1 MVGGNGRKVT
11 WRLAAE
17 FADELNL
24 DAVPAPDI
32 PGALEVIRGHCEA
45 VGRDP
50 DSLRVSV
57 HLWWGHVPE
66 GRARVQFLRGYRDLG
81 LARVMTLVR
90 DAVGDRDGV
99 RRFVDDAVNA
109 GYSLGG
115 AG

>member
-1 MVGGNGRKVT
+1 MMALGRAIFEGAHHAVRGAINLPKPLQDPRVPIMVGGNGRKVT

-32 PGALEVIRGHCEA
+32 PGALAVIRGRCKA

-57 HLWWGHVPE
+57 HLWWGHVP
-66 GRARVQFLRGYRDLG
+66 GGAARVDYLRAYRDR
-81 LARVMTLVR
+81 A
-90 DAVGDRDGV
+90 
-99 RRFVDDAVNA
+99 
-109 GYSLGG
+109 
-115 AG
+115 